1 MFENWS
7 EFEVD
12 LSSVRRAVG
21 GGCFVRGSQSSWRQ
35 AVYDIDWDPIAA
47 VLCGTVHGKN
57 GTRYAPEAEFV
68 SGARPALFARGRCA
82 CVAGGACQHVVA
94 LICAALAASGIDLAA
109 AVPAPR
115 PAGSCDRPPSRRGPA
130 ADARPTVLVAIE
142 VKLAIPRTH
151 SPRLVSRLVER
162 VPGGDWVHGNLTW
175 GSLETAGRRD
185 TYLAPQ
191 VELLRELCA
200 LYQAGGQNICGRE
213 RLLDLSAVDD

>member
-1 MFENWS
+1 VFENWS

-82 CVAGGACQHVVA
+82 CVAG
-94 LICAALAASGIDLAA
+94 ALAS
-109 AVPAPR
+109 
-115 PAGSCDRPPSRRGPA
+115 
-130 ADARPTVLVAIE
+130 
-142 VKLAIPRTH
+142 
-151 SPRLVSRLVER
+151 
-162 VPGGDWVHGNLTW
+162 TW
-175 GSLETAGRRD
+175 
-185 TYLAPQ
+185 
-191 VELLRELCA
+191 LR
-200 LYQAGGQNICGRE
+200 
-213 RLLDLSAVDD
+213 